1 MKKTFIALFF
11 TFVSTIFVL
20 AATKEELEQQSR
32 VGMTFDDLIE
42 LYGQPNTS
50 GKDRA
55 YPDGFPK
62 TMRVLEK
69 IGGYEASEM
78 KFTGMETPRFVNFS
92 LPKFTITPF
101 SISLDRIK
109 NKDFNKEQTVGLDV
123 IPIQGVNFQLDDMKE
138 LFKFLTKCDKKLIRK
153 SPIEQD
159 PAVYYTPG
167 NQYLVIYWFQ
177 DNHTAIRILD
187 LKLAHQ
193 ATDILSSEDIQNKS
207 RLGMTLDELCDLYGA
222 PNTQDKDN
230 AYPKGLPKQLC
241 IMGPSKWGWQGIDP
255 PDMAFMDMTTDRI
268 WHFSLDKMTISPFC
282 LPLWAIRNENVNKD
296 RPVGLNVT
304 PTQGITFTRNDMN
317 DIFRALTKS
326 DKPLICHTSVK
337 NPEVYYSSDNRYI
350 VMFWPKVENG
360 IRIFDRV
367 RALKSLEQ
375 KPLESKKQTSNSLT
389 EGL

>member
-1 MKKTFIALFF
+1 
-11 TFVSTIFVL
+11 
-20 AATKEELEQQSR
+20 
-32 VGMTFDDLIE
+32 
-42 LYGQPNTS
+42 
-50 GKDRA
+50 
-55 YPDGFPK
+55 
-62 TMRVLEK
+62 
-69 IGGYEASEM
+69 
-78 KFTGMETPRFVNFS
+78 
-92 LPKFTITPF
+92 
-101 SISLDRIK
+101 
-109 NKDFNKEQTVGLDV
+109 
-123 IPIQGVNFQLDDMKE
+123 
-138 LFKFLTKCDKKLIRK
+138 
-153 SPIEQD
+153 
-159 PAVYYTPG
+159 
-167 NQYLVIYWFQ
+167 
-177 DNHTAIRILD
+177 
-187 LKLAHQ
+187 
-193 ATDILSSEDIQNKS
+193 
-207 RLGMTLDELCDLYGA
+207 
-222 PNTQDKDN
+222 
-230 AYPKGLPKQLC
+230 
-241 IMGPSKWGWQGIDP
+241 
-255 PDMAFMDMTTDRI
+255 MAFMDMTTDRI